1 MVAIGKGAEKR
12 IQDQIAS
19 MGTNLITIFP
29 GSMQSRGVRMG
40 PDSGVRLTLDDV
52 ERLKKNATLIQAV
65 SPMVRSGA
73 QLIGGSGN
81 WNSSV
86 WGVSEQYLEIRDWP
100 LSTGEFFSA
109 ADIRAQNKVCIIG
122 QTIVKNL
129 FAGDDP
135 VGQQLRVGKIPFRII
150 GVLKEKGQGAFGQDQ
165 DDLVIAP
172 YTTVLYRMSGHVHVN
187 QILVRVVSLDQM
199 SQAQAEIT
207 SIMRD
212 AHKIMEGAD
221 DDFTVRNQTDI
232 AATAQETT
240 QVLTILLASIAS
252 ISLLVG
258 GIGIMNIMLV
268 SVTERTHEIGIR
280 MAIGARSRDILVQFL
295 IPHGHRRPQPRHPG
309 AVPHRGH
316 RPQPLRRTDRSAARL
331 FGHLGRQHG
340 HRLEHGHRPGQCA
353 ALVRFRRRRR
363 RFLRLLPGAQGR
375 GAQPD
380 RSAALRVGRPPSCRF
395 PAAGPLAAAAA
406 QRDHFFPSRMA
417 P

>member
-1 MVAIGKGAEKR
+1 MKWKNLIKVAFKSIVKNKMRTLLTMLGIIIGVAAVIVMVAIGKGAEKR

-29 GSMQSRGVRMG
+29 GSMQTRGVRMG

-52 ERLKKNATLIQAV
+52 ERVKKNATLVQAV

-73 QLIGGSGN
+73 QLVGGSGN

-100 LSTGEFFSA
+100 LSSGEFFSA
-109 ADIRAQNKVCIIG
+109 ADIRAQNKVCVIG

-129 FAGDDP
+129 FSGEEP

-165 DDLVIAP
+165 DDLIIAP
-172 YTTVLYRMSGHVHVN
+172 YSTVLYRMSGHVHVN
-187 QILVRVVSLDQM
+187 QILVRVVSLEQM
-199 SQAQAEIT
+199 AQAQAEIT
-207 SIMRD
+207 AILRES
-212 AHKIMEGAD
+212 HKIPEGGD

-232 AATAQETT
+232 ASTAQETSN
-240 QVLTILLASIAS
+240 VLTMLLASIAS

-280 MAIGARSRDILVQFL
+280 MAIGARSQDILVQFL
-295 IPHGHRRPQPRHPG
+295 IEAIVLSLSGGLIGVLLGFLATAIVNMATDWSTVISPTNVLLSFGFAG
-309 AVPHRGH
+309 AVGVFFGYYP
-316 RPQPLRRTDRSAARL
+316 ARKA
-331 FGHLGRQHG
+331 
-340 HRLEHGHRPGQCA
+340 A
-353 ALVRFRRRRR
+353 ALN
-363 RFLRLLPGAQGR
+363 PIE
-375 GAQPD
+375 
-380 RSAALRVGRPPSCRF
+380 ALRYE
-395 PAAGPLAAAAA
+395 
-406 QRDHFFPSRMA
+406 
-417 P
+417 

>member
-1 MVAIGKGAEKR
+1 MKWKNLIKVAFKSIVKNKMRTLLTMLGIIIGVAAVIVMVAIGKGAEKR

-29 GSMQSRGVRMG
+29 GSMQTRGVRMG

-52 ERLKKNATLIQAV
+52 ELLKKNATLIQAV
-65 SPMVRSGA
+65 SPMVRTGA

-100 LSTGEFFSA
+100 LSSGEFFST

-135 VGQQLRVGKIPFRII
+135 VGQQLRVGKIPFRVI

-187 QILVRVVSLDQM
+187 QILVRAVSLEQM
-199 SQAQAEIT
+199 TQAQAEIT
-207 SIMRD
+207 AILRD
-212 AHKIMEGAD
+212 AHKIAEGED

-295 IPHGHRRPQPRHPG
+295 IEAIVLSLSGGLIGVLIGFLATWVVGLATDWKTVIAPANVLLSFGFAG
-309 AVPHRGH
+309 AVGVFFGYYP
-316 RPQPLRRTDRSAARL
+316 ARKA
-331 FGHLGRQHG
+331 
-340 HRLEHGHRPGQCA
+340 A
-353 ALVRFRRRRR
+353 ALN
-363 RFLRLLPGAQGR
+363 PIE
-375 GAQPD
+375 
-380 RSAALRVGRPPSCRF
+380 ALRYE
-395 PAAGPLAAAAA
+395 
-406 QRDHFFPSRMA
+406 
-417 P
+417 

>member
-1 MVAIGKGAEKR
+1 MKWKNLIKVAFKSIIKNKMRTLLTMLGIIIGVAAVIVMVAIGKGAEKR

-100 LSTGEFFSA
+100 LSSGEFFSA

-129 FAGDDP
+129 FAGEDP

-150 GVLKEKGQGAFGQDQ
+150 GVLEEKGQGAFGQDQ
-165 DDLVIAP
+165 DDLLIAP
-172 YTTVLYRMSGHVHVN
+172 YTTVLYRMSGRVHVN
-187 QILVRVVSLDQM
+187 QILVRVVSLEQM

-212 AHKIMEGAD
+212 AHKIAEGAD

-232 AATAQETT
+232 AATAQE
-240 QVLTILLASIAS
+240 
-252 ISLLVG
+252 
-258 GIGIMNIMLV
+258 NIMLV

-295 IPHGHRRPQPRHPG
+295 IEAIVLSLSGGLIGVLLGFLATWVVNMATDWNTVIVPANVLLSFGFAG
-309 AVPHRGH
+309 AVGVFFGYYP
-316 RPQPLRRTDRSAARL
+316 ARKA
-331 FGHLGRQHG
+331 
-340 HRLEHGHRPGQCA
+340 A
-353 ALVRFRRRRR
+353 ALN
-363 RFLRLLPGAQGR
+363 PIE
-375 GAQPD
+375 
-380 RSAALRVGRPPSCRF
+380 ALRYE
-395 PAAGPLAAAAA
+395 
-406 QRDHFFPSRMA
+406 
-417 P
+417 